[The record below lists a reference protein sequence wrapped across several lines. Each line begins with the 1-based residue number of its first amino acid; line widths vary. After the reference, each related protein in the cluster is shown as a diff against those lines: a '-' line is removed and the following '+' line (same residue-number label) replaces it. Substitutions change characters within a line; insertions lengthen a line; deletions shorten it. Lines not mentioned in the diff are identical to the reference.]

1 VRTNDLTLDLKR
13 ECEIKMKTSKSEGP
27 KRKLT
32 PLGWIL
38 SIGGMGLAVLSYVLL
53 DIGQF
58 FLELN
63 NVLGLSETSWVIIG
77 GVVWL
82 FVIMAILTP
91 ILLKLG
97 IKTID

>member
-1 VRTNDLTLDLKR
+1 MKTNDLSLDLKR
-13 ECEIKMKTSKSEGP
+13 ECEIKMKKSEGP

-32 PLGWIL
+32 LLGWIL
-38 SIGGMGLAVLSYVLL
+38 SIGGMLLAVLSYFLL
-53 DIGQF
+53 NIGQF

-63 NVLGLSETSWVIIG
+63 GVLGLNETYWVIIG
-77 GVVWL
+77 GVIWL

-97 IKTID
+97 TKTID

>member
-1 VRTNDLTLDLKR
+1 MKTNDLSLDLKR
-13 ECEIKMKTSKSEGP
+13 KCEIKMKKSKSEGP

-32 PLGWIL
+32 LLGWIL
-38 SIGGMGLAVLSYVLL
+38 SIGGMLLAVLSYFLL
-53 DIGQF
+53 NIGQF

-63 NVLGLSETSWVIIG
+63 GVLGLNETYWVIIG
-77 GVVWL
+77 GVIWL

-97 IKTID
+97 TKTID

>member
-1 VRTNDLTLDLKR
+1 MTNDLPLDLKR
-13 ECEIKMKTSKSEGP
+13 ECEIKIKTSKSEGP
-27 KRKLT
+27 KKKLT

-38 SIGGMGLAVLSYVLL
+38 SIGGMMLAVLSYFLL

-63 NVLGLSETSWVIIG
+63 GVLGLNETYWVIIG

-91 ILLKLG
+91 IILKLG
-97 IKTID
+97 TKTIA

>member
-1 VRTNDLTLDLKR
+1 
-13 ECEIKMKTSKSEGP
+13 MKTSKSEGS

-38 SIGGMGLAVLSYVLL
+38 SICGMALAVLSYFLL

-63 NVLGLSETSWVIIG
+63 GVLGLSETYWVIIG
-77 GVVWL
+77 GVIWL

-97 IKTID
+97 TKTIDKTEF

>member
-1 VRTNDLTLDLKR
+1 
-13 ECEIKMKTSKSEGP
+13 MKNSKSEGP

-38 SIGGMGLAVLSYVLL
+38 SIGGMALAVLSYILL
-53 DIGQF
+53 NISQL

-63 NVLGLSETSWVIIG
+63 GVLGLSETYWVIIG
-77 GVVWL
+77 GVIWL

-91 ILLKLG
+91 IFLKLG
-97 IKTID
+97 TITID

>member
-1 VRTNDLTLDLKR
+1 MTNDLSLDLKR

-38 SIGGMGLAVLSYVLL
+38 SIGGMVLAVVSYFLL

-63 NVLGLSETSWVIIG
+63 GVLGLNETYWGIIG
-77 GVVWL
+77 GVIWL
-82 FVIMAILTP
+82 FVILAILTP
-91 ILLKLG
+91 IILKLG
-97 IKTID
+97 TKTID

>member
-1 VRTNDLTLDLKR
+1 
-13 ECEIKMKTSKSEGP
+13 MKNSKSEGP

-38 SIGGMGLAVLSYVLL
+38 SIGGMALAVLSYILL
-53 DIGQF
+53 DISQL

-63 NVLGLSETSWVIIG
+63 GVLGLSETYWVIIG
-77 GVVWL
+77 GVIWL

-91 ILLKLG
+91 ILFKLG
-97 IKTID
+97 TKTID

>member
-1 VRTNDLTLDLKR
+1 
-13 ECEIKMKTSKSEGP
+13 MKTSKSEGP

-38 SIGGMGLAVLSYVLL
+38 SIGGMALAVLSYVLF

-63 NVLGLSETSWVIIG
+63 GVLGLNETYWVIIG
-77 GVVWL
+77 GVIWL
-82 FVIMAILTP
+82 FVIMSILTP

-97 IKTID
+97 TTTVN

>member
-1 VRTNDLTLDLKR
+1 MTNDLSLDLKR

-38 SIGGMGLAVLSYVLL
+38 SIGGMLLAVVSYFLL

-63 NVLGLSETSWVIIG
+63 GVLGLNETYWGIIG
-77 GVVWL
+77 GVIWL
-82 FVIMAILTP
+82 FVIMAIVTP

-97 IKTID
+97 TKTID